1 MRRVSGYKLPRLLAA
16 ALMILLTTG
25 CGASWGEGRVTSQET
40 TVQEAA
46 SFRSIEPSEGE
57 EESTDMKQS
66 ATAQLRL
73 SIDGQAVQVTWEDN
87 ESVNALGE
95 LCQREP
101 LEVSMSMYGGFEQVG
116 DLGQSL
122 PRNDKQTT
130 TQAGDI
136 VLYSGDSVVVF
147 YGSNSWAYTRLGKIT
162 DRSEAELKQMLG
174 NGDVKLTFALE

>member
-1 MRRVSGYKLPRLLAA
+1 MRWASGSKLPWLLAA
-16 ALMILLTTG
+16 ALVFLLTTG
-25 CGASWGEGRVTSQET
+25 CAVSRGEVSSQET
-40 TVQEAA
+40 TAENT
-46 SFRSIEPSEGE
+46 PSVSEESSAGE
-57 EESTDMKQS
+57 EESTEMKQS
-66 ATAQLRL
+66 ATARLRL
-73 SIDGQAVQVTWEDN
+73 SIDGQAVQVAWEDN
-87 ESVNALGE
+87 ESVKALGE
-95 LCQREP
+95 LCRREP

-174 NGDVKLTFALE
+174 SGDVKLTFELAH